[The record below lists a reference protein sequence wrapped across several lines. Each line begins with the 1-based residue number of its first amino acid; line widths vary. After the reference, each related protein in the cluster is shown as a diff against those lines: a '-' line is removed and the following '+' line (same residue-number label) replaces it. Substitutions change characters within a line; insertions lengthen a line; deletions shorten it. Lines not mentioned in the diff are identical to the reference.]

1 MSASSLSLLRRA
13 FLGLGS
19 EEALQAIADAL
30 PHGVFTT
37 DVEGHVTYWN
47 GAAEQITGW
56 SREEALGKDCSIL
69 AGDTLNGCACGS
81 GPLRCG
87 LASSGRTAKCCT
99 TISKSGKLLLI
110 VKNAVPIYSAS
121 GDVVGALECFS
132 AVPANTAMA
141 SRPGLGSLASG
152 TFQGLIGREPVMQE
166 LYRTVSLVAAS
177 DATAL
182 LLGES
187 GTGKER
193 VAEAIHAL
201 SRRSAGP
208 FVRVS
213 CSALNENL
221 LESELFGH
229 VKGAF
234 TRAVH
239 DRRGRFQE
247 AHGGTLF
254 LDEIGD
260 ISPIVQEKLLR
271 VIESRQIER
280 VGDSASIPVN
290 VRLVC
295 ATHRDLKALVESARF
310 RADLYFR
317 IAVFPIRVPPLREHI
332 GDLPLL
338 AEWTFSGARSSA
350 AAPQP
355 LTPGALEALAAYHW
369 PGNVR
374 ELQNVLEFAALRAG
388 GQPIGLDHLP
398 EEIRARAGREVGIRM
413 ADGPRGRPGN
423 GGTPQCPNVERDALT
438 AALDATGW
446 NRAAAARRLGISRV
460 TLWKRMKARG
470 ITPPRPCAKSS

>member
-1 MSASSLSLLRRA
+1 MSGSLLTQP

-19 EEALQAIADAL
+19 EEALRAIAEAL

-37 DVEGHVTYWN
+37 DVDGRVTYWN
-47 GAAEQITGW
+47 SAAERITGW

-69 AGDTLNGCACGS
+69 AGDAINGCACGA

-87 LASSGRTAKCCT
+87 LASSGKSAKCC
-99 TISKSGKLLLI
+99 SAVGKDGKLMLI
-110 VKNAVPIYSAS
+110 VKNAVPIYSGS
-121 GDVVGALECFS
+121 GEVVGALESFS
-132 AVPANTAMA
+132 AVPATTALA
-141 SRPGLGSLASG
+141 SRPGLDSLASG
-152 TFQGLIGREPVMQE
+152 TFQGLVGREPAMQE
-166 LYRTVSLVAAS
+166 LYRTVGLVAGS
-177 DATAL
+177 EATVL
-182 LLGES
+182 VLGES

-234 TRAVH
+234 TGAVR
-239 DRRGRFQE
+239 DRKGRFHD

-260 ISPIVQEKLLR
+260 ISPIVQVKLLR

-280 VGDSASIPVN
+280 VGDSASIRVD

-295 ATHRDLKALVESARF
+295 ATHRDLKGLVESGRF

-317 IAVFPIRVPPLREHI
+317 IAVFPIRVPPLREHP

-338 AEWTFSGARSSA
+338 AERALSGVRSPA

-355 LTPGALEALAAYHW
+355 LTPAALDALAAYPW

-388 GQPIGLDHLP
+388 GQPIGLDDLP
-398 EEIRARAGREVGIRM
+398 DEIRGRAERGDRIPDGPHAPGDKMSKSESGNLGREAITV
-413 ADGPRGRPGN
+413 
-423 GGTPQCPNVERDALT
+423 
-438 AALDATGW
+438 ALDATGW

-460 TLWKRMKARG
+460 TLWKRLKALG
-470 ITPPRPCAKSS
+470 ITPPRP